1 MTNKLIATIKNIQ
14 HYYEIESFYLLYID
28 KKDNLRCISK
38 DNFKEIWYFENCYNF
53 FINKKYVVCG
63 MVGNEKTTILNLND
77 GTKVKEFDFD
87 LNIKGKRTELYYYG
101 STYRNNEPVIL
112 KFDLSKNELAGIFP
126 SLLGIRTIIDDTY
139 YLAVQKK
146 RILNKKLIENDT
158 TLWQFDIS
166 QFGTYKDKKIFADKE
181 PEVRQREINRV
192 YYHNNKIIVTLSR
205 AIIALNPETGQLLW
219 KIDIKEFNP
228 YDIIFNGSIGYVGDG
243 LYYVVIDIENGQK
256 IYERE
261 FDHTLRVNIEGY
273 SLSHILYIGL
283 TLHENHLWFTHEDK
297 GHQFLL
303 KANPKNGDIEDGM
316 LLETKLPTHPPQFDE
331 NRMYILDQEGNL
343 YIYERT

>member
-1 MTNKLIATIKNIQ
+1 M
-14 HYYEIESFYLLYID
+14 SFV
-28 KKDNLRCISK
+28 KKDI
-38 DNFKEIWYFENCYNF
+38 
-53 FINKKYVVCG
+53 V
-63 MVGNEKTTILNLND
+63 
-77 GTKVKEFDFD
+77 
-87 LNIKGKRTELYYYG
+87 
-101 STYRNNEPVIL
+101 
-112 KFDLSKNELAGIFP
+112 
-126 SLLGIRTIIDDTY
+126 LG
-139 YLAVQKK
+139 AVPFLF
-146 RILNKKLIENDT
+146 LNKYIFTRKAQIITCKNIENDS

-205 AIIALNPETGQLLW
+205 AIIALNPETRQLLW

-273 SLSHILYIGL
+273 SLSYILYNGL
-283 TLHENHLWFTHEDK
+283 TLYDNYIWFTYGTDGK
-297 GHQFLL
+297 RFLL
-303 KANPKNGDIEDGM
+303 KADPRNGNIVDGM
-316 LLETKLPTHPPQFDE
+316 LLETRLPTHPPQFDE

-343 YIYERT
+343 YVY